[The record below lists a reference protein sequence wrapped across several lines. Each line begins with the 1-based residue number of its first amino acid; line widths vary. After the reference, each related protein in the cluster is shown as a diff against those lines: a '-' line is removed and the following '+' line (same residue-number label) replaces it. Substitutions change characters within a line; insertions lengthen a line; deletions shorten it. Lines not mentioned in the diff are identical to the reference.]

1 MMGQLQELVKLV
13 IARRSLILS
22 MAVREVKSQYSG
34 SFLGFSWTLIQPA
47 VMVSVFWFVF
57 SVGFKAKPVAD
68 VPFVVWLT
76 AGMAP
81 WFAFSAIV
89 SSSAESVVQ
98 HAHLIKKTIFPS
110 QILPVVK
117 VVSNMV
123 GHGAFLLLLLVLM
136 LFNHIAISFVYIQV
150 FYYLICLCLLALGIG
165 YLVAALHVFARD
177 VGQIVGVLLQ
187 VGFWATPIFWDI
199 GIMAPDIQK
208 ILKMNP
214 VYYIVQGYRDSFIA
228 FIPFWERGL
237 YSLYFWLVTILIFIA
252 GAVVFRRLKP
262 QFADVL

>member
-1 MMGQLQELVKLV
+1 
-13 IARRSLILS
+13 
-22 MAVREVKSQYSG
+22 
-34 SFLGFSWTLIQPA
+34 
-47 VMVSVFWFVF
+47 
-57 SVGFKAKPVAD
+57 
-68 VPFVVWLT
+68 
-76 AGMAP
+76 
-81 WFAFSAIV
+81 
-89 SSSAESVVQ
+89 
-98 HAHLIKKTIFPS
+98 
-110 QILPVVK
+110 
-117 VVSNMV
+117 MV

-136 LFNHIAISFVYIQV
+136 FFNHIAFSFVYIQV

-165 YLVAALHVFARD
+165 YLVAALNVFARD

-228 FIPFWERGL
+228 FIPFWDRGF
-237 YSLYFWLVTILIFIA
+237 YGLYFWIVTTVIFMV
-252 GAVVFRRLKP
+252 GTVVFRKLKP